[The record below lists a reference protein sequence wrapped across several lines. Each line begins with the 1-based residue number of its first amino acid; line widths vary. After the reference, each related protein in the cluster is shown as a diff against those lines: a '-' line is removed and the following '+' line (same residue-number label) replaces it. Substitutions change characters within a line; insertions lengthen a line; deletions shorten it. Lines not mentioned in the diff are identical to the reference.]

1 MNQPYRILCVCM
13 NNVCRS
19 PMAEVVLRQM
29 LTRCGLGGRVEVASA
44 ATHGFRVGDTCDAK
58 THRAAM
64 ARGYD
69 LSQMRAQKIGWQ
81 DFEYFDL
88 ILPMDQ
94 NNLANLRRMTTE
106 EQQRRIRL
114 FLEFA
119 PHFAGQDVPDPYL
132 TLGASF
138 DDVLDRIEDGA
149 RGIVALLEQQLAGR
163 ESEHAAFADEG
174 DDRFKPAA
182 GLEIGEDK
190 RPLAALGLGVLRHD
204 F

>member
-1 MNQPYRILCVCM
+1 MNKPYRILCVCM

-29 LTRCGLGGRVEVASA
+29 LTRHGLGGQVEVASA
-44 ATHGFRVGDTCDAK
+44 ATHGFRVGDTCDSK
-58 THRAAM
+58 THRAAL

-88 ILPMDQ
+88 ILAMDQ
-94 NNLANLRRMTTE
+94 NNFSNLQRMATE
-106 EQQRRIRL
+106 EQQGRIKL
-114 FLEFA
+114 FLEYA
-119 PHFAGQDVPDPYL
+119 PQFVGQDVPDPYL

-149 RGIVALLEQQLAGR
+149 RGIVAFLER
-163 ESEHAAFADEG
+163 EIVGSKSEHAAFADEG
-174 DDRFKPAA
+174 DDCLEPAA
-182 GLEIGEDK
+182 GLEIGEHE
-190 RPLAALGLGVLRHD
+190 RSFAALSLGILRHD